1 MTPWPLWKKVFAY
14 VVLAALAGA
23 SIWFIDRRAV
33 VPSADGK
40 DQRAAE

>member
-1 MTPWPLWKKVFAY
+1 MSPRPTWKKLLAY
-14 VVLAALAGA
+14 AALAALAVG

-33 VPSADGK
+33 VPSPDGK

>member
-1 MTPWPLWKKVFAY
+1 MNPWPLWKKVLAY
-14 VVLAALAGA
+14 ALLAALAAG

-40 DQRAAE
+40 DQRAAQ